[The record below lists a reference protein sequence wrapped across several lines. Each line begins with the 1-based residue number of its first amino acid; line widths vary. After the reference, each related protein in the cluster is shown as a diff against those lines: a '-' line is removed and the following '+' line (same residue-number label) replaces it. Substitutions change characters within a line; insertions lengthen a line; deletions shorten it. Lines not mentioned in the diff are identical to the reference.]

1 MIVNTKKLQAML
13 LLGRFSEDLTI
24 RISDVDIKPKNS
36 VKPLG
41 ITLDNKLNFENR
53 ISTII
58 VIRNEKAV
66 WK

>member
-41 ITLDNKLNFENR
+41 FTLDNKLNFENR

>member
-1 MIVNTKKLQAML
+1 MIVNTKKFQAML
-13 LLGRFSEDLTI
+13 LLERFSVDLTI
-24 RISDVDIKPKNS
+24 CINDVVIKPKNS

-41 ITLDNKLNFENR
+41 ITFDNKLNFENR

-58 VIRNEKAV
+58 VIKNEKAV

>member
-1 MIVNTKKLQAML
+1 MIVNTKKFQAML

-24 RISDVDIKPKNS
+24 CINEVDIKPKNS
-36 VKPLG
+36 VQPLG
-41 ITLDNKLNFENR
+41 ITFDNKLNFENR

-58 VIRNEKAV
+58 VIRNEKTV